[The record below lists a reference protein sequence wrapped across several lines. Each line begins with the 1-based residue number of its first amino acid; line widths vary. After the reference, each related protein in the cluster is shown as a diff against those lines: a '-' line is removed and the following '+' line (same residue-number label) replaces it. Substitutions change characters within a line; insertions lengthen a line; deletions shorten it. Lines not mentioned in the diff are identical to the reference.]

1 MGVRRKRESK
11 VVLKN
16 VQDTNL
22 DVRLI
27 FTHKG
32 EGRKRRVESTTYGI
46 FATKSNIKDGFK
58 TSDLAVDF
66 LVENYGKYDR
76 KTKKFK

>member
-1 MGVRRKRESK
+1 MGVRRKDESK

-22 DVRLI
+22 DVRI
-27 FTHKG
+27 VFKHKG
-32 EGRKRRVESTTYGI
+32 EGRKRRVESSTYAV
-46 FATKSNIKDGFK
+46 FATKNNVKDGFNK
-58 TSDLAVDF
+58 PELAVAF
-66 LVENYGKYDR
+66 IEENFEKYDR